1 MKNKVTAVSNQ
12 FWEALKKVDV
22 DALRN
27 LVYED
32 AKFVHMGVMLDRE
45 GEIDWAV
52 TEKIITKTVDVE
64 SEEVRV
70 YGNTAVMLK
79 KMQLTAI
86 VYGEEHVNPFMVTE
100 VYVKEDSWK
109 LASLAY
115 TKVNY

>member
-1 MKNKVTAVSNQ
+1 VSFNFAVSTNAQ
-12 FWEALKKVDV
+12 FGAGKLNERHTMINSSK
-22 DALRN
+22 
-27 LVYED
+27 
-32 AKFVHMGVMLDRE
+32 
-45 GEIDWAV
+45 
-52 TEKIITKTVDVE
+52 EKIITKTVDVE

-86 VYGEEHVNPFMVTE
+86 VYGEEHTNPFMVTE
-100 VYVKEDSWK
+100 VYVKKDGWK